1 MDEKL
6 TLLLNHVFKEAL
18 LIVSFG
24 DDIHK
29 QVVLLPQ
36 AVDLIILIFNNG
48 ALSVPCHTLLNEL
61 LLSDILAVS
70 VSERRS
76 EIV

>member
-1 MDEKL
+1 MAEKL

-36 AVDLIILIFNNG
+36 AVDLIILIFDYG
-48 ALSVPCHTLLNEL
+48 TLSVPCHALLNEL

-70 VSERRS
+70 VREGRS